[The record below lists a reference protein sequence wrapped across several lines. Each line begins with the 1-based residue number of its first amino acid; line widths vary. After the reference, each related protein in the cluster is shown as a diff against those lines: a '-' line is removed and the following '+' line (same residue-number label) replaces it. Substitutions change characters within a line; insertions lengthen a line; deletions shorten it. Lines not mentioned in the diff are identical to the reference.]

1 MTQPILP
8 TIRNRRALD
17 ALTPKAREQRRK
29 SLRVLSAMREDRS
42 LSLSEAA
49 RREGIAPESVH
60 RYAGPGLERHG
71 GRWKATRG
79 DRLYRPMVVYSNG
92 AVAEIDVRGS
102 RKASELSAYHSTV
115 RHFLDTGD
123 ENGLRR
129 FEGKRV
135 AGAPYET
142 DPSVLEEMARR
153 GQLDVD
159 SIYQLVT

>member
-1 MTQPILP
+1 MTKPILP
-8 TIRNRRALD
+8 TVRNQRALE
-17 ALTPKAREQRRK
+17 ALAPKAREQRRK
-29 SLRVLSAMREDRS
+29 SLRVLSEMREDRS
-42 LSLSEAA
+42 LSLSETA

-60 RYAGPGLERHG
+60 RYAGPGLERRG

-92 AVAEIDVRGS
+92 AVTNIDVRGS
-102 RKASELSAYHSTV
+102 RKASEVGAYHAAV
-115 RHFLDTGD
+115 RYFLATGD
-123 ENGLRR
+123 ESSLRR
-129 FEGKRV
+129 FEGRRV
-135 AGAPYET
+135 ASVPYET